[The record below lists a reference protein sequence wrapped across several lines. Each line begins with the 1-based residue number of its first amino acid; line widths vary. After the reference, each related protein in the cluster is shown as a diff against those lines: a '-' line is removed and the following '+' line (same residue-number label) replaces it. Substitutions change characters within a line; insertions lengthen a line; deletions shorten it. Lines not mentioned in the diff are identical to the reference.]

1 MKKIEDKFSMTTKEN
16 IFFAKRNIVDS
27 IYSESRL
34 EGIAV
39 TFPETQEIYDGRSV
53 AGLSVEDIVKVNNL
67 KHAWQFIFDTI
78 EYPLDLRYI
87 RQINQEVGT
96 GIVHD
101 AGNIRTASV
110 RITGTEWIPDIP
122 DYEEVEDEINCL
134 MESDISCTEK
144 AINVM
149 LYIMRSQLF
158 FDGNKRTAQIAANQI
173 MIQGGAGLI
182 HIPVDRQ
189 NEFLTMLVD
198 YYETANDTY
207 IKEFLYQHAIE
218 GIIFQKTNQPKLV
231 KDDFYNKEEEKTFF
245 PKL

>member
-1 MKKIEDKFSMTTKEN
+1 MTRKEN

-78 EYPLDLRYI
+78 DYPLDLRYI
-87 RQINQEVGT
+87 RQINQEVGI
-96 GIVHD
+96 GIVHE

-122 DYEEVEDEINCL
+122 DYEEVEDEINNL
-134 MESDISCTEK
+134 MESDTTSTEK

-173 MIQGGAGLI
+173 MIQGGNGLI
-182 HIPVDRQ
+182 HIPVDKQ
-189 NEFLTMLVD
+189 TEFLTMLVD
-198 YYETANDTY
+198 YYETANDNY
-207 IKEFLYQHAIE
+207 IKEFLYTYAIE
-218 GIIFQKTNQPKLV
+218 GTKFKKTNQPKLV
-231 KDDFYNKEEEKTFF
+231 KTDFYKEEEEITLS
-245 PKL
+245 PKI